1 MTEPSGTI
9 PAQPHDLPV
18 WKQIFLNP
26 RMLVCVFLGLASGM
40 PLFVL
45 TQLVPGWLR
54 VEGVDLSTIGLF
66 AILTLPYNWKFLWSP
81 LLDRYR
87 PPFLGRR
94 RGWMLIAQ
102 LFLLGSI
109 ASFGGIDPTQ
119 NLRPVIWMVLAT
131 AFFSATLDIVI
142 DGYRR
147 ELLPDNELGLGN
159 SIHVNAYRI
168 SSLVPGS
175 LAFILADNMS
185 WSTVFSIV
193 AAFMLVG
200 IVATLFF
207 PETGG
212 DEEAPRSLREA
223 IVEPFVE
230 FFTRDSL
237 KSALLVLAFIV
248 LYKLGDN
255 MAVALQTP
263 FFIDMGYSLTQI
275 GTVAKFA
282 NLGASIA
289 GALVGGVLMLR
300 ISINKALWLFGA
312 VQMASILGYA
322 WLSVIDT
329 HVLAL
334 FAATGFE
341 YFGVGLGTAAI
352 SAFIAAQTN
361 RRFSVTQLAL
371 LLSFVT
377 LARTFTSALAGFLIE
392 AVGYPLFFLICF
404 ALAIPGMLLL
414 LKVAPW
420 SGGGMHELVP
430 GKATDR
436 GGRS

>member
-1 MTEPSGTI
+1 MTTTAQVPAKPS
-9 PAQPHDLPV
+9 L

-26 RMLVCVFLGLASGM
+26 RMLVCIFLGLSSGM
-40 PLFVL
+40 PLYVL
-45 TQLVPGWLR
+45 YQLVPGWLR
-54 VEGVDLSTIGLF
+54 AEGVDLSTIGLF

-81 LLDRYR
+81 LLDRYSV
-87 PPFLGRR
+87 PLLGRR
-94 RGWMLIAQ
+94 RGWILLTQICL
-102 LFLLGSI
+102 LFSI
-109 ASFGGIDPTQ
+109 AGFAGIDPAADIT
-119 NLRPVIWMVLAT
+119 PVIWVVVAT
-131 AFFSATLDIVI
+131 AFFSATQDIVI

-175 LAFILADNMS
+175 LAFILADRLP
-185 WSTVFSIV
+185 WSVVFFVV
-193 AAFMLVG
+193 AGFMLVG
-200 IVATLFF
+200 ILSTLFI
-207 PETGG
+207 PETSN
-212 DEEAPRSLREA
+212 ESEAPTSLKAA

-230 FFTRDSL
+230 FFTRDTL

-255 MAVALQTP
+255 MATALQTP
-263 FFIDMGYSLTQI
+263 FFIDLGYTLTQI

-282 NLGASIA
+282 NLGASIL
-289 GALVGGVLMLR
+289 GGIVGGVLMLK
-300 ISINKALWLFGA
+300 ISINRALWLFGV

-322 WLSVIDT
+322 LLSVMGT
-329 HVLAL
+329 NMAAL
-334 FAATGFE
+334 FGVTAFE

-352 SAFIAAQTN
+352 SAYIAAQSS

-377 LARTFTSALAGFLIE
+377 LARTFTTALSGFLIE
-392 AVGYPLFFLICF
+392 AVGYFSFFLICF

-414 LKVAPW
+414 LWVAPW
-420 SGGGMHELVP
+420 SGSTTHNVAAEP
-430 GKATDR
+430 AAERKP
-436 GGRS
+436 

>member
-168 SSLVPGS
+168 SSLVPAS
-175 LAFILADNMS
+175 LAFVLADRME
-185 WSTVFSIV
+185 WSLVFGIV

-207 PETGG
+207 PETG
-212 DEEAPRSLREA
+212 DDDIAPRSLREA

-275 GTVAKFA
+275 GTVAKFS
-282 NLGASIA
+282 NLGASIV

-300 ISINKALWLFGA
+300 ISINKALWLFGV
-312 VQMASILGYA
+312 VQMVSILGYF
-322 WLSVIDT
+322 WLSLIQP
-329 HVLAL
+329 HLLAL
-334 FAATGFE
+334 FVATAFE

-392 AVGYPLFFLICF
+392 TVGYPLFFLICF